1 MTIFRKNLYQGYMM
15 LTFIMAV
22 YTIYTLLRVYISVMQ
37 IGYINQEKH
46 LEPVLMGSGRYL
58 VAGNYAVAQEKISLL
73 SHIIEY
79 FLFVWWVIS
88 GFVWLQNMV
97 DLDDTVLN
105 AVLFLFGFIAVN
117 YIVMLPFDLYGKF
130 KVDEAFGFNKMT
142 PKDYI
147 VDQIKQITLFLLL
160 GGAAFGALAWII
172 IHVPNWWIW
181 GFVLIFAITLAA
193 NLLMPFFMGL
203 FYKFSPIED
212 GELKS
217 SIEAMMKQAGLQ
229 NGGIFSM
236 NASKKSG
243 KLNAFFAGLGKSK
256 RVVLFDTLLEKLNN
270 KELLAVLG
278 HELGHFK
285 HGDIWKNI
293 ALVGVLLF
301 AAFFIFGNIPDSVY
315 SGMRVVPSA
324 GVKIAL
330 LFLLLPVLSFLF
342 TPVMS
347 YVSQHNEYAADE
359 YGSEVGGKEH
369 LVTALLKLVT
379 ENKSFPKSHPL
390 VIFFYHTHPPVLE
403 RLKELGYDASG
414 IDLDGELPSGGIFDF
429 IKNED

>member
-1 MTIFRKNLYQGYMM
+1 
-15 LTFIMAV
+15 
-22 YTIYTLLRVYISVMQ
+22 
-37 IGYINQEKH
+37 
-46 LEPVLMGSGRYL
+46 MGTGRYM
-58 VAGNYAVAQEKISLL
+58 VAGNYAVAKEKLALL
-73 SHIIEY
+73 GHFVEY
-79 FLFVWWVIS
+79 GLFVWWVVGGFSWMEGLTGIEDTIS
-88 GFVWLQNMV
+88 
-97 DLDDTVLN
+97 N
-105 AVLFLFGFIAVN
+105 AVLFLLGFIAVN
-117 YIVMLPFDLYGKF
+117 YVVTLPFDLYEKF
-130 KVDEAFGFNKMT
+130 KIDESFGFNKMT
-142 PKDYI
+142 PRDYI
-147 VDQIKQITLFLLL
+147 LDQVKQALLFVVL

-172 IHVPNWWIW
+172 IHIHNWWIW
-181 GFVLIFAITLAA
+181 GFVLIFAIVLGT

-217 SIEAMMKQAGLQ
+217 SIEVMMEQAGLQ

-243 KLNAFFAGLGKSK
+243 KLNAFFSGLGKSK
-256 RVVLFDTLLEKLNN
+256 RVVLYDTLLEKLND

-285 HGDIWKNI
+285 HGDIWKNL
-293 ALVGVLLF
+293 ALVGMLML
-301 AAFFIFGNIPDSVY
+301 AAFFIFGNVPDSVY
-315 SGMRVVPSA
+315 VAMTTVPTA

-342 TPVMS
+342 TPLMS
-347 YVSQHNEYAADE
+347 FVSQHNEFAADE
-359 YGSEVGGKEH
+359 YGSKVGGKEH

-403 RLKELGYDASG
+403 RLEELGFDASRV
-414 IDLDGELPSGGIFDF
+414 DLDAELPSGGIFEF
-429 IKNED
+429 IDQGEVDSKV